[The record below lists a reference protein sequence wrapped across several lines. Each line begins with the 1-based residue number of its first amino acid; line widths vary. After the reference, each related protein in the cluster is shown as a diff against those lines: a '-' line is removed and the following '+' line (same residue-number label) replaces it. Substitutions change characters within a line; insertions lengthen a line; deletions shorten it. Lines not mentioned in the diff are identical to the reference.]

1 MVDVFLCHAPADS
14 AIAAQIAA
22 RLERGAE
29 ASVWLDPCGRDA
41 PQTLPAAWD
50 GGSSSTA
57 ILLLL
62 SPDSLPQSL
71 PIRDWQPLLK
81 HLEGNAAP
89 DVGAVLLDSCPFPKL
104 LERKRFFRWSDSPN
118 DVLRR
123 IERWIVGLHRDD
135 QPSAVPAPLPWFRG
149 RERELAALWSALVD
163 ESGMVVL
170 LNPQPRSGKSALAQ
184 EFARLASGH
193 FRDIVWHGSG
203 DLRTFLPR
211 HRQLLV
217 LDALGN
223 EPPAVACEQGRASVL
238 ITSRR
243 RDLNF
248 PPHARIIEIDCVD
261 SGGHVEWPSEPSEI
275 KLLEAMS
282 VCRPQSVP
290 LQLAARVAGLND
302 PDARSIA
309 DRLAERRLIDPV
321 EATSTYF
328 RLIHG
333 KEPTDALRLRHSQ
346 ILHKAFSDW
355 RKQPEPC
362 SLFLGELEPGFEF
375 AAVSDWNLAIRLA
388 AHAFAFLRAVERLP
402 EAVRLYSRLRDAAR
416 ERNDEETVQNC
427 CDELA
432 WISDGQGATRSIYVS
447 ADQLRFEFA

>member
-1 MVDVFLCHAPADS
+1 M
-14 AIAAQIAA
+14 
-22 RLERGAE
+22 
-29 ASVWLDPCGRDA
+29 
-41 PQTLPAAWD
+41 PAAWD

-62 SPDSLPQSL
+62 SSNSLPQSY
-71 PIRDWQPLLK
+71 PIGEWQPLLK
-81 HLEGNAAP
+81 HLEGNASP
-89 DVGAVLLDSCPFPKL
+89 DVGAVLLDSCAFPKL
-104 LERKRFFRWSDSPN
+104 LERKRFFRWSDSSN
-118 DVLRR
+118 DILRR

-135 QPSAVPAPLPWFRG
+135 QPSCAPAPLPWFRG
-149 RERELAALWSALVD
+149 REQELAALWSALVD

-170 LNPQPRSGKSALAQ
+170 MNPQPRSGKSALAQ

-217 LDALGN
+217 LDDLEN
-223 EPPAVACEQGRASVL
+223 DPPAVACEQGRASVL

-248 PPHARIIEIDCVD
+248 PPHARIIEIDFLD
-261 SGGHVEWPSEPSEI
+261 HADPVELPSDPSEI

-290 LQLAARVAGLND
+290 LQLASRIAGLND
-302 PDARSIA
+302 SDAPNIA
-309 DRLAERRLIDPV
+309 ARLAARRLIDPV
-321 EATSTYF
+321 ESTGTYF
-328 RLIHG
+328 RLIQG
-333 KEPTDALRLRHSQ
+333 TDPTDALRLRHSQ
-346 ILHKAFSDW
+346 MLHKSFSDW
-355 RKQPEPC
+355 RKQPEAC
-362 SLFLGELEPGFEF
+362 RIFLGELDTGFEW
-375 AAVSDWNLAIRLA
+375 ALVSDWTLATRFA
-388 AHAFAFLRAVERLP
+388 AHGFAFLRSEERLP
-402 EAVRLYSRLRDAAR
+402 EAIRLYSRLRDAAR

-427 CDELA
+427 SEELA

-447 ADQLRFEFA
+447 TDQMKLEFA

>member
-1 MVDVFLCHAPADS
+1 MVDVFLCHAPADG

-41 PQTLPAAWD
+41 SQTVPAAWD

-62 SPDSLPQSL
+62 SPDSLPLSY
-71 PIRDWQPLLK
+71 PIGDWQPLLK
-81 HLEGNAAP
+81 HLEGNSAP
-89 DVGAVLLDSCPFPKL
+89 DVGVVLLDFCPFPKL
-104 LERKRFFRWSDSPN
+104 LERKRFFRWSDGPN
-118 DVLRR
+118 DILRR

-135 QPSAVPAPLPWFRG
+135 PPSYAPAPLPWFRG
-149 RERELAALWSALVD
+149 RERELAALWSTLVD

-170 LNPQPRSGKSALAQ
+170 SNPQPRSGKSALAQ

-217 LDALGN
+217 LDDLSAD
-223 EPPAVACEQGRASVL
+223 PPAVACEQGRASVL
-238 ITSRR
+238 ITTRR

-248 PPHARIIEIDCVD
+248 PPHARMIEIDFLD
-261 SGGHVEWPSEPSEI
+261 HDDPIEWPSDPSEM

-290 LQLAARVAGLND
+290 LQLSGRIAGLND
-302 PDARSIA
+302 PDARNIA
-309 DRLAERRLIDPV
+309 GRLAARRLIDPV
-321 EATSTYF
+321 ESTGTYF

-333 KEPTDALRLRHSQ
+333 TEPTDTLRLRHSQ
-346 ILHKAFSDW
+346 MLHKAFSDW
-355 RKQPEPC
+355 RKHLEPC
-362 SLFLGELEPGFEF
+362 RIFLGELDAGFEW
-375 AAVSDWNLAIRLA
+375 ALVSDWTLAVRLA
-388 AHAFAFLRAVERLP
+388 AHAFAFLRAEERLP
-402 EAVRLYSRLRDAAR
+402 EAIRLYSRLRDAAR
-416 ERNDEETVQNC
+416 ERNDQDAVQNC
-427 CDELA
+427 SEELA
-432 WISDGQGATRSIYVS
+432 WISDGQGVTRSIYVS

>member
-1 MVDVFLCHAPADS
+1 M
-14 AIAAQIAA
+14 
-22 RLERGAE
+22 
-29 ASVWLDPCGRDA
+29 
-41 PQTLPAAWD
+41 PAAWD
-50 GGSSSTA
+50 GGSSSAA

-62 SPDSLPQSL
+62 SPSSLPQSY
-71 PIRDWQPLLK
+71 PIGDWQPLLK

-89 DVGAVLLDSCPFPKL
+89 DVGVVLLDSCPFPKL
-104 LERKRFFRWSDSPN
+104 LERKRFFRWSDGPN
-118 DVLRR
+118 DILRR
-123 IERWIVGLHRDD
+123 IERWIIGLHRDD
-135 QPSAVPAPLPWFRG
+135 QPSCVPAPLPWFGG
-149 RERELAALWSALVD
+149 REKELASLWAALVD

-170 LNPQPRSGKSALAQ
+170 SNPQPRSGKSALAQ

-217 LDALGN
+217 LDDLSGDV
-223 EPPAVACEQGRASVL
+223 PAVACEQGRASVL

-248 PPHARIIEIDCVD
+248 PPHARIIEIEYVD
-261 SGGHVEWPSEPSEI
+261 SGREVEWPSDPSEM

-282 VCRPQSVP
+282 ICRPQSVP
-290 LQLAARVAGLND
+290 LQLASRIAGLNEA
-302 PDARSIA
+302 DARSIA
-309 DRLAERRLIDPV
+309 DRLATRRLIDPV
-321 EATSTYF
+321 ESTGTYF

-333 KEPTDALRLRHSQ
+333 TEPTDALRLRHSQ
-346 ILHKAFSDW
+346 MLHKAFSDW
-355 RKQPEPC
+355 RKQPDPC
-362 SLFLGELEPGFEF
+362 KIFLGELDAGFEF
-375 AAVSDWNLAIRLA
+375 AAVSDWTLAIRLA
-388 AHAFAFLRAVERLP
+388 AHAFAFLRAEERLP

-416 ERNDEETVQNC
+416 ERNDEETLQNC
-427 CDELA
+427 NDELA